1 MTYGDGVDKTV
12 PELKLR
18 MEDPENGDYVK
29 LRGRSDEEEEEE
41 EGSSGGGCS
50 LGSVTS
56 VWFWV
61 KFISLLACLAVLAFV
76 IIKWIAPFLIE
87 KELIPFIKWVG
98 STFSIPVL
106 GLLLFA
112 SVALFPT
119 ILLPS
124 SPSMWMAGLTFGYGK
139 GFLLILSAASIGVTL
154 PFLIGHLF
162 LHNMQEWLKQYPK
175 KAAILRAAGE
185 GTWFHQFQAVTLIR
199 VSPFPYMVYNYCALA
214 TGVHYGPYILGSLV
228 GMVPEIFVSIYTG
241 IMLRTLAVASEKR
254 HGLSAM
260 EIVVNVLGFCV
271 TASATIVCTI
281 YAKKKLS
288 AMQSEEAAETL

>member
-1 MTYGDGVDKTV
+1 MTYSDGADETV
-12 PELKLR
+12 PELKLII
-18 MEDPENGDYVK
+18 EDPENGDYVK
-29 LRGRSDEEEEEE
+29 LRGGSEEGEE
-41 EGSSGGGCS
+41 EGSEAGCS
-50 LGSVTS
+50 IGSVTS

-61 KFISLLACLAVLAFV
+61 KLISLVAFLGLLAFV

-87 KELIPFIKWVG
+87 KELIPFIIWVR
-98 STFSIPVL
+98 STFSIPML

-112 SVALFPT
+112 SVALFPS

-162 LHNMQEWLKQYPK
+162 LHKM
-175 KAAILRAAGE
+175 
-185 GTWFHQFQAVTLIR
+185 QFQAVTLIR
-199 VSPFPYMVYNYCALA
+199 VSPFPYMIYNYCALA

-228 GMVPEIFVSIYTG
+228 GMVPEIFVSIYTYISSG
-241 IMLRTLAVASEKR
+241 IMLRTLAVASDKR

-288 AMQSEEAAETL
+288 AMQSEEVET

>member
-1 MTYGDGVDKTV
+1 MTYGDGVGKTV

-18 MEDPENGDYVK
+18 MEDDPENGDYVK
-29 LRGRSDEEEEEE
+29 LRGGSDDEERER
-41 EGSSGGGCS
+41 GSPAGCS

-61 KFISLLACLAVLAFV
+61 KLISLVACVAVLAFV

-87 KELIPFIKWVG
+87 KELIPFIIWVR
-98 STFSIPVL
+98 STFSIPML

-112 SVALFPT
+112 SVAIFPS

-162 LHNMQEWLKQYPK
+162 LHKMQEWLKQYPK

-199 VSPFPYMVYNYCALA
+199 VSPFPYMIYNYCALA

-241 IMLRTLAVASEKR
+241 IMLRTLAVASDVR
-254 HGLSAM
+254 HSLSAV
-260 EIVVNVLGFCV
+260 EIIVNVLGFCV

-288 AMQSEEAAETL
+288 AMQSEEAAETS

>member
-1 MTYGDGVDKTV
+1 MTYSDGADETV
-12 PELKLR
+12 PELKLII
-18 MEDPENGDYVK
+18 EDPENGDYVK
-29 LRGRSDEEEEEE
+29 LRGGSDEEEEE
-41 EGSSGGGCS
+41 SPAGCWI
-50 LGSVTS
+50 GSVTS

-61 KFISLLACLAVLAFV
+61 KLISLVAF
-76 IIKWIAPFLIE
+76 W
-87 KELIPFIKWVG
+87 ELIPFIKWVR

-112 SVALFPT
+112 SVALFPS

-124 SPSMWMAGLTFGYGK
+124 SPSMWMAGLTFGYGN

-162 LHNMQEWLKQYPK
+162 LHKMQEWLKQYPK

-199 VSPFPYMVYNYCALA
+199 VSPFPYMIYNYCALA

-241 IMLRTLAVASEKR
+241 IMLRTLAVASDKR

-260 EIVVNVLGFCV
+260 EIVVNVLGFV
-271 TASATIVCTI
+271 
-281 YAKKKLS
+281 
-288 AMQSEEAAETL
+288 

>member
-1 MTYGDGVDKTV
+1 M
-12 PELKLR
+12 
-18 MEDPENGDYVK
+18 
-29 LRGRSDEEEEEE
+29 
-41 EGSSGGGCS
+41 
-50 LGSVTS
+50 
-56 VWFWV
+56 
-61 KFISLLACLAVLAFV
+61 
-76 IIKWIAPFLIE
+76 
-87 KELIPFIKWVG
+87 
-98 STFSIPVL
+98 L

-162 LHNMQEWLKQYPK
+162 LHKMQVSIITVTWR
-175 KAAILRAAGE
+175 ILYVL
-185 GTWFHQFQAVTLIR
+185 WFIYLLSFR
-199 VSPFPYMVYNYCALA
+199 WSPA
-214 TGVHYGPYILGSLV
+214 
-228 GMVPEIFVSIYTG
+228 GMVEAIPEKGSNTSSSRWRNLVSSVSSSHVNPCLSIPLHDLQLLRIGHWSSLRSLHLRLPCWNGSWDLCLNLHVFVLYLSVYISVSMWRHVLQNLELNWYFLIICRG
-241 IMLRTLAVASEKR
+241 IMLRTLAVASDVR
-254 HGLSAM
+254 HSLSAV

-288 AMQSEEAAETL
+288 SMQSDEVETLPNV